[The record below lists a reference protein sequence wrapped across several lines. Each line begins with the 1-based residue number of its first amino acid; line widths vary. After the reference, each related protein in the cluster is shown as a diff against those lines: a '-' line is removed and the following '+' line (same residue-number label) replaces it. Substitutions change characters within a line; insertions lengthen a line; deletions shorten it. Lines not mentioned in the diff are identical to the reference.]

1 MPMEVRVIASSSDA
15 NIIAVTIGNKTILI
29 DVGRSASHTERL
41 LLENGITPFD
51 IEAIFITHAHGD
63 HVGGIGFAKKYHLS
77 TFASEGELRDIEEFD
92 TLHPAVEY
100 GDEGFIYQSGVED
113 IEVDCFN
120 VYHNSYE
127 PLGYTIKTKDKKASI
142 CLDTGHVCESMINA
156 MKNSDIYVIE
166 ANYDERMLENSTYPE
181 SLKKR
186 ISGEVGHLSNK
197 QTAEALAKLVQGK
210 GEEIHLAHLS
220 NENNMPALAKMTVEK
235 ELLKKGF
242 VSGKHYSLEVGQ

>member
-1 MPMEVRVIASSSDA
+1 MEVRVIASSSDA
-15 NIIAVTIGNKTILI
+15 NIIAVTVGSKTILI

-63 HVGGIGFAKKYHLS
+63 HVGGIGFAKKYHIPVY
-77 TFASEGELRDIEEFD
+77 A
-92 TLHPAVEY
+92 
-100 GDEGFIYQSGVED
+100 GVEEWRAVPEGLSD
-113 IEVDCFN
+113 DLVNGIDDSVLFDYEGYSDFFN
-120 VYHNSYE
+120 VTPFLAHHNSYE

-142 CLDTGHVCESMINA
+142 CLDTGHVCDDMINA

-166 ANYDERMLENSTYPE
+166 ANYDERMLENSSYPE

-210 GEEIHLAHLS
+210 GEQIFLAHLS
-220 NENNMPALAKMTVEK
+220 NENNLPALAKMTVEK

-242 VSGKHYSLEVGQ
+242 VNGKHYSLEVGQ